1 MRAKTDNP
9 RHHEP
14 PARTPSLGPLVAV
27 TPRQGRFLGWLG
39 FGLTVVCV
47 PITAWM
53 LSQHLRGFLPGA
65 AIWST
70 VVAFAGAIAFS
81 VVGALIV
88 AQHPRHAIGW
98 TFSLSG
104 FATAGAVVLAA
115 YGELSL
121 APGWSLPAGG
131 LAHDVSKVLIQSGI
145 FLPLTL
151 GLLLFPDGHFPSRRW
166 WIAAAAAV
174 LGLVVRL
181 FADAFTTPNANGF
194 DAGDIGVLLTVGS
207 ALAGLAALALRWQR
221 GSQVVRQQVKW
232 MAAAAVVVVIAFIG
246 DIAVNIW
253 NHNLLTNDAEFL
265 VFAVAYT
272 LIPIAA
278 GTAILRYGLYSIDF
292 IISRAIVYIAFTAI
306 LAGLYTGSTAS
317 LQRVFVA
324 ITGQSSDAAIVIA
337 VALIATVFTPVRNWL
352 QRMVDSRFK
361 DRRDLER
368 LMQSL
373 ESEVAAVIDVMD
385 GERLA
390 ERLVRTAREG
400 ADASGAALYLNSA
413 ADGVPTYVSGN
424 WTGDAVLIVPLR
436 AGGREVGRIALGPRR
451 HGAPY
456 AERERERLQRAADMV
471 ALGLMLGHNRSRLEL
486 VAR

>member
-1 MRAKTDNP
+1 MFIG
-9 RHHEP
+9 H
-14 PARTPSLGPLVAV
+14 LIAV
-27 TPRQGRFLGWLG
+27 TPRQARFLGWLG
-39 FGLTVVCV
+39 FGITVVCV

-70 VVAFAGAIAFS
+70 VVAFAGALAFS

-104 FATAGAVVLAA
+104 LATAGAVVLAA

-131 LAHDVSKVLIQSGI
+131 LAQDVSHVLIQSGI

-151 GLLLFPDGHFPSRRW
+151 GLLLFPDGRFPSRWW

-174 LGLVVRL
+174 LGLLVRL
-181 FADAFTTPNANGF
+181 LADAFITPNNNGF
-194 DAGDIGVLLTVGS
+194 DVGDVGVLLTVGS
-207 ALAGLAALALRWQR
+207 ALAGLAALALRWRR

-232 MAAAAVVVVIAFIG
+232 MAAAAAVVVIAFVG

-265 VFAVAYT
+265 VFTVAYT

-292 IISRAIVYIAFTAI
+292 IINRAIVYIAFTAI
-306 LAGLYTGSTAS
+306 LAGLYAGFTAS

-324 ITGQSSDAAIVIA
+324 LTGQSSDAAIVIS

-352 QRMVDSRFK
+352 QRMVDGRFK

-400 ADASGAALYLNSA
+400 ADATGAALYL
-413 ADGVPTYVSGN
+413 DGASDGDPTYVSGN

-436 AGGREVGRIALGPRR
+436 AGGQQVGRIALGPRR
-451 HGAPY
+451 HGPPY

-471 ALGLMLGHNRSRLEL
+471 ALGLTLGHDRSRREL
-486 VAR
+486 IAR